1 MEYRETS
8 KKNNINKL
16 SKLAFIPLIIFIIL
30 LMLKFKIALNER
42 TIKNFS
48 AIFISII
55 LEAMPFIFIGSLI
68 SSFIQL
74 YVSEQTIA
82 RVLPKN
88 KFLAL
93 LSASVIGIFFPIC
106 ECAIIPIVR
115 RLIKKGVP
123 VGVATTFMLAT
134 PIINPVVLMSTYY
147 AFNHRISILF
157 IRSFAGIIAAIS
169 IGAVISI
176 LERNNSDLLRED
188 IYDDS
193 ADLCG
198 CGESHTA
205 TKNKSKVSSLF
216 DNVISEFFD
225 ISKFLIFGAILSAV
239 FQVLVSRDSINT
251 LARNP
256 YISVLAMIGLAFILS
271 ICSEADAFI
280 GSTFVGQFTTG
291 SIIAF
296 LIFGPM
302 LDIKNTLMLVG
313 SFKRKYVIT
322 LIICIVV
329 ICFILGSLVNFME
342 ITKVI

>member
-8 KKNNINKL
+8 KKNYINQL
-16 SKLAFIPLIIFIIL
+16 SKLAFIPLIILIIL
-30 LMLKFKIALNER
+30 LMLKFKIALNGR

-74 YVSEQTIA
+74 YVSEKTIA
-82 RVLPKN
+82 RILPKN

-106 ECAIIPIVR
+106 ECAIIPIAR

-157 IRSFAGIIAAIS
+157 IRSIAGIIAAIAIGS
-169 IGAVISI
+169 IISI

-188 IYDDS
+188 IYDDND
-193 ADLCG
+193 DLCG

-205 TKNKSKVSSLF
+205 SKNKSKLSSLL

-239 FQVLVSRDSINT
+239 FQVLVSRDSINV

-313 SFKRKYVIT
+313 GFKRKYVIT
-322 LIICIVV
+322 LIISIVI
-329 ICFILGSLVNFME
+329 ICFILGSLVNFIE
-342 ITKVI
+342 IMKVI